1 MRFLASIRVR
11 LLAFAAAAIGMA
23 AAIALTG
30 ALLVRWTHE
39 GDSRLTTEVTANL
52 RRAHAALD
60 QLVSA
65 QVALQALLRLKD
77 ADEIEAGLKRY
88 EAVQRDTA
96 ARFAGLPPEVQT
108 PFARLDETGRAVIN
122 DVLVGNNASAL
133 QQFIGRYNPRLEE
146 IVSALRRYTVA
157 VEHAAGAKI
166 DHQNEV
172 TERNLARAAGAIG
185 VFILLLAVFAWRF
198 QRAITQPLGQV
209 VAATEVMSRG
219 DFTQRMTLDR
229 RDEFGLLGN
238 RFNQMATDLTTLVH
252 GVQQSSVLMA
262 SAINEVAATA
272 KEQETTANEIA
283 ATTTEIGATAREISA
298 TSKDLAQTIAG
309 VDEGARQAGVLADQG
324 REGLGRMNET
334 MRRVT
339 EAAGGIN
346 ARLAVLNE
354 KAEAIGSVV
363 TTIAKV
369 ADQTNL
375 LSLNAAIEAEK
386 AGEHGRGFAVVAT
399 EIRRLADQ
407 TAVATV
413 DIGQLVKEIQG
424 AVTAGVMGMDR
435 FSEEVRQGVGS
446 VDQVGGQLAQVIG
459 HVQSITPRISA
470 VSDGMQAQST
480 AAGQISEALSQLG
493 EAVRQTAESLRVSNE
508 TIHRLEE
515 AGRGLRTGIGRF
527 KLRPG

>member
-1 MRFLASIRVR
+1 MRLLTSIRVR

-23 AAIALTG
+23 AAIALAG

-39 GDSRLTTEVTANL
+39 GDSRLTVEVAASL

-60 QLVSA
+60 HLVGA
-65 QVALQALLRLKD
+65 QVTLQALLRLKD

-88 EAVQRDTA
+88 ETAQREA
-96 ARFAGLPPEVQT
+96 GAELSGLPPEVQA

-122 DVLVGNNASAL
+122 DVLTGNNARAL
-133 QQFIGRYNPRLEE
+133 HQFVEQYNPQLAE
-146 IVSALRRYTVA
+146 IVLALRRHAVA
-157 VEHAAGAKI
+157 VEHAATARI
-166 DHQNEV
+166 DDQEEITKRTLV
-172 TERNLARAAGAIG
+172 RAAGAIG
-185 VFILLLAVFAWRF
+185 GVVLLLAVFAWRF
-198 QRAITQPLGQV
+198 QRAITQPLGQI

-219 DFTQRMTLDR
+219 DFTHRMALER
-229 RDEFGLLGN
+229 RDEFGVLGE
-238 RFNQMATDLTTLVH
+238 RFNRMADDLTTLIT

-298 TSKDLAQTIAG
+298 TSKDLAHTVAG
-309 VDEGARQAGVLADQG
+309 VNEGAQQAVTLADQG

-334 MRRVT
+334 MRRVA

-354 KAEAIGSVV
+354 KAAAIGSVV

-413 DIGQLVKEIQG
+413 DIAQLVKEIQG

-470 VSDGMQAQST
+470 VSEGMQAQST
-480 AAGQISEALSQLG
+480 SAGQISEALGQLG

-508 TIHRLEE
+508 TINRLEE
-515 AGRGLRTGIGRF
+515 IGRGLRSGIGRF

>member
-1 MRFLASIRVR
+1 MRFLTSIRVR

-23 AAIALTG
+23 AAIALAG

-39 GDSRLTTEVTANL
+39 GDSHLTTEVTASL
-52 RRAHAALD
+52 GRAHAALD
-60 QLVSA
+60 HLVSA

-88 EAVQRDTA
+88 EAAQRDAA
-96 ARFAGLPPEVQT
+96 ARFSGLPPEVQA

-122 DVLVGNNASAL
+122 DVLVGSNASAL
-133 QQFIGRYNPRLEE
+133 QQFVERYNPRLEE

-157 VEHAAGAKI
+157 VEHAASVKI
-166 DHQNEV
+166 DQRDEV
-172 TERNLARAAGAIG
+172 TARTLARAAGAIG
-185 VFILLLAVFAWRF
+185 VFIVLLAVFAWRF

-219 DFTQRMTLDR
+219 DFTQRMALDR
-229 RDEFGLLGN
+229 RDEFGLLGS

-309 VDEGARQAGVLADQG
+309 VDEGARQAVMLADQG
-324 REGLGRMNET
+324 REGLTRMNET

-346 ARLAVLNE
+346 TRLAVLNE

-407 TAVATV
+407 TAMATV

-446 VDQVGGQLAQVIG
+446 VDQVGGQLTQVIG

-480 AAGQISEALSQLG
+480 SAGQISEALGQLG

-508 TIHRLEE
+508 TIRRLEE